1 VRESGFGRPPTVNDP
16 IVSIMREKVPPLV
29 IAFALI
35 ATGVQASPECMTK
48 REARAKWPTK
58 PIYRHGSSHC
68 WNDQSLSSRRSTT
81 PAANTSDS
89 VATNVL
95 ASDPLRPKAT
105 RTEIFFPSVAVS
117 DSVGSNLFVGT
128 PMTGWPVLIDIDQ
141 IPDPNNGV
149 DRCCWPS
156 LDALKAL
163 IGAVK

>member
-1 VRESGFGRPPTVNDP
+1 
-16 IVSIMREKVPPLV
+16 MRETVAPLV

-35 ATGVQASPECMTK
+35 ATGVQASTKCMTK
-48 REARAKWPTK
+48 QEARAKWPTK

-89 VATNVL
+89 ATNAL
-95 ASDPLRPKAT
+95 ASDPIRAKT
-105 RTEIFFPSVAVS
+105 TKTEIFFPSVTVS
-117 DSVGSNLFVGT
+117 DSVGSNLFVGA
-128 PMTGWPVLIDIDQ
+128 PMTGWPVLIDIDEM
-141 IPDPNNGV
+141 PDPNNGV
-149 DRCCWPS
+149 DHCCWPS

>member
-1 VRESGFGRPPTVNDP
+1 
-16 IVSIMREKVPPLV
+16 
-29 IAFALI
+29 
-35 ATGVQASPECMTK
+35 
-48 REARAKWPTK
+48 
-58 PIYRHGSSHC
+58 
-68 WNDQSLSSRRSTT
+68 
-81 PAANTSDS
+81 
-89 VATNVL
+89 VL

-141 IPDPNNGV
+141 MPDPNNGV